1 MGSVHAEAYANNPN
15 AELVGIA
22 DSREG
27 AASALAAKT
36 GSRAYESLE
45 QLMNA
50 ENPDVIDICL
60 PTFLH
65 KPYVL
70 QAASYGKHVICEK
83 PISGSLKDAR
93 EMIDACT
100 AAGVRLF
107 VGHVLRFFPEY
118 AKTRELVQ
126 AGQIG
131 RIGTIRTERV
141 SAAPRGHDGW
151 YRDFSRSGGV
161 LLDLLLHDFDWL
173 RWTFGEVER
182 VYARSLLASGE
193 TSEPDHAFVTLRF
206 HSGAIGYANGS
217 WAYPEG
223 FATRLE
229 VAGDAGILSVNSE
242 DSVTNRSL
250 LANRQA
256 DQAAV
261 QVPQSALAR
270 SPYEDELGHFLRCLE
285 TGEEPIVTCEDAYEA
300 LKISLACIRSAETG
314 QAVAMDSFTE
324 VAR

>member
-1 MGSVHAEAYANNPN
+1 MGAVHAQAYANNPN

-22 DSREG
+22 DSRPD
-27 AASALAAKT
+27 AASALAAQT
-36 GSRAYESLE
+36 GSRAYDSLE

-50 ENPDVIDICL
+50 ENPEVIDICL

-65 KPYVL
+65 KQYVL
-70 QAASYGKHVICEK
+70 QAAAYGKHVICEK

-93 EMIDACT
+93 EMIDACA

-206 HSGAIGYANGS
+206 RSGAIGYANGS
-217 WAYPEG
+217 WAYPDG

-242 DSVTNRSL
+242 DSITNRSL

-285 TGEEPIVTCEDAYEA
+285 TGEEPIINCEDAYEA
-300 LKISLACIRSAETG
+300 LKLSLACIRSAETG
-314 QAVAMDSFTE
+314 RAVALDSFTE